1 MRDDKQ
7 DAWVEKYGGNLT
19 GESYPPPIDLPDL
32 PEAFLRKW
40 ILRTSSVVP
49 EGDALRVAAKSLEEF
64 VQRLIITEVQ
74 VNEAHVR
81 RLVSVSAV
89 RLSDHHAVLEI
100 ICPAPT
106 ATVDMGD
113 APAIATIRTL
123 QEADDL
129 WKVEDIQGIPKA
141 YWRFMAWRD
150 QSKNERFM

>member
-1 MRDDKQ
+1 MCDDKK
-7 DAWVEKYGGNLT
+7 DVTIREYGGNLT
-19 GESYPPPIDLPDL
+19 GQMYPPPIDLPDL

-40 ILRTSSVVP
+40 ILRTISVVP

-89 RLSDHHAVLEI
+89 RLSDHHVVLEI

-106 ATVDMGD
+106 ATVNMGD

-129 WKVEDIQGIPKA
+129 WKVEDLQGIPKA
-141 YWRFMAWRD
+141 YWFFL
-150 QSKNERFM
+150 SKEIKGPN